1 MQWNRKI
8 NENPIGMKTLLN
20 EKSEQPPLA
29 FNETL

>member
-8 NENPIGMKTLLN
+8 NENPIGMKSLLK
-20 EKSEQPPLA
+20 EKSQPPLA